1 MNTGR
6 FIISQVLDLVHRQ
19 TLDRIVKRYE
29 PTLSVRHFGCRQQLT
44 CMVFAQMTSRDGLRD
59 IATCLNAKSDTLYH
73 LGFTEPVAK
82 STLADANENRDW
94 RIWEDL
100 AKSLMRKA
108 RPLYAGED
116 LGIDLDDTIYA
127 LDSTTIDLSLTLFP
141 WADFRQTK
149 AGIKM
154 HTQLDLRGPIPTCIN
169 ITGARQ
175 HDVGWLDSL
184 FFEAGAFYLMDRG
197 YMDFTRLALIAQA
210 GAFFVTRA
218 KTNLQFTRHH
228 SKPVDRFTGLRS
240 DHVGKPAL
248 SKSRKSFPVLLR
260 KVRYYDAETCKE
272 LIFLTNN
279 GDIVNKILR
288 AGNQHEKEYQ
298 VRVDKNID
306 GTFLRNMSEGVRID
320 GVTTLPCRVKQTGKH
335 SFNIILVQGLNRQI
349 RKMCEVL
356 GYKVTALQRIRIM
369 GITLGKIAIGKWR
382 YLSEPE
388 TESLLTSVSGSMS
401 EVKGKTYK
409 KSIDQG
415 SKKADQPGKK
425 IAKPQKL
432 NPPSPKKTKTDPA
445 PKQDQKKNK
454 VSSYREFRKRGRK
467 K

>member
-154 HTQLDLRGPIPTCIN
+154 HTQIDLRGPIPTCIN

-279 GDIVNKILR
+279 LEIPALTVAMLYKLR
-288 AGNQHEKEYQ
+288 WRIELFFRWIKGHLRIKHYY
-298 VRVDKNID
+298 
-306 GTFLRNMSEGVRID
+306 GTSPNA
-320 GVTTLPCRVKQTGKH
+320 VKT
-335 SFNIILVQGLNRQI
+335 QI
-349 RKMCEVL
+349 WIAVCTYLM
-356 GYKVTALQRIRIM
+356 
-369 GITLGKIAIGKWR
+369 IAILHKQLKLPGTLHR
-382 YLSEPE
+382 TLQILSVHPFEKVPLNE
-388 TESLLTSVSGSMS
+388 LLTETDHRTFINS
-401 EVKGKTYK
+401 
-409 KSIDQG
+409 DPNQ
-415 SKKADQPGKK
+415 
-425 IAKPQKL
+425 L
-432 NPPSPKKTKTDPA
+432 NL
-445 PKQDQKKNK
+445 
-454 VSSYREFRKRGRK
+454 F
-467 K
+467 

>member
-116 LGIDLDDTIYA
+116 LGIDLDNTIYA

-154 HTQLDLRGPIPTCIN
+154 HTQIDLRGPIPTCIN

-260 KVRYYDAETCKE
+260 KVRYYDVETCKE

-279 GDIVNKILR
+279 LEIPALTVAMLYKLR
-288 AGNQHEKEYQ
+288 WRIELFFRWIKGHLRIKHYY
-298 VRVDKNID
+298 
-306 GTFLRNMSEGVRID
+306 GTSPNA
-320 GVTTLPCRVKQTGKH
+320 VKT
-335 SFNIILVQGLNRQI
+335 QI
-349 RKMCEVL
+349 WIAVCTYLM
-356 GYKVTALQRIRIM
+356 
-369 GITLGKIAIGKWR
+369 IAILHKQFKLPGTLHR
-382 YLSEPE
+382 TLQILSVHPFEKVPLNE
-388 TESLLTSVSGSMS
+388 LLTETDHRTFINS
-401 EVKGKTYK
+401 
-409 KSIDQG
+409 DPNQ
-415 SKKADQPGKK
+415 
-425 IAKPQKL
+425 L
-432 NPPSPKKTKTDPA
+432 NL
-445 PKQDQKKNK
+445 
-454 VSSYREFRKRGRK
+454 F
-467 K
+467 